1 MRALVQVLANAA
13 ALLLAAH
20 LVPGVQWSGSWIA
33 LLVAGVVLGLIN
45 LIVKPLVKLLSLPF
59 ILLTLGLFYLVINA
73 LMLFL
78 ADALLPA
85 LDVRG
90 WGAAILGGFVI
101 ALVNW
106 VVRAFGD
113 DD

>member
-1 MRALVQVLANAA
+1 MRALIQVIANAA

-20 LVPGVQWSGSWIA
+20 LVPGVHWTGSWLG
-33 LLVAGVVLGLIN
+33 LLLAGIVLGLIN
-45 LIVKPLVKLLSLPF
+45 LIVRPIVKLLSLPF
-59 ILLTLGLFYLVINA
+59 IIITLGLFYLVINA

-78 ADALLPA
+78 AAGLLSD
-85 LDVRG
+85 LRVDG
-90 WGAAILGGFVI
+90 WLAAIAGGFLI

>member
-1 MRALVQVLANAA
+1 MRAVIQVIANAL

-20 LVPGVQWSGSWIA
+20 LVPGVVWSGGWVA
-33 LLVAGVVLGLIN
+33 LLLAGAVIGLVN
-45 LIVKPLVKLLSLPF
+45 LIVKPIVKLLSLPF
-59 ILLTLGLFYLVINA
+59 IILTLGLFFLVINA
-73 LMLFL
+73 LMLYL
-78 ADALLPA
+78 AAALLPP
-85 LDVRG
+85 LEVNG
-90 WGAAILGGFVI
+90 CGAAILGGFVI